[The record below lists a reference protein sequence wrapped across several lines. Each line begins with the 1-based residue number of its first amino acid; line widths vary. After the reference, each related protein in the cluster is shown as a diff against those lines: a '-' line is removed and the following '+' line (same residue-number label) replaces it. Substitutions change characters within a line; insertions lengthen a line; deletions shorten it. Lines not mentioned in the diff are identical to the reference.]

1 MKEIEVQ
8 TGNFVGYDR
17 AKASFT
23 MSPPWREGSFQYDIP
38 EYWRLQEG
46 DQAWHHFHTE
56 SQINTFSTNGVY
68 RITKYGITATR
79 KEYGEAIIEKGVKD
93 E

>member
-38 EYWRLQEG
+38 EYWRLREG
-46 DQAWHHFHTE
+46 DQTWHYFHTE

-68 RITKYGITATR
+68 RITKYGVTAAR
-79 KEYGEAIIEKGVKD
+79 KEYGEAIIEEGVKD